1 MKCISKK
8 RKISQF
14 WKEVLQ
20 NSKKPLKGHSQR
32 RKKIK
37 KTLILLGV
45 LAVFILAGTT
55 ALVLFIRGG
64 RIDEPLP
71 YSRSDRI
78 FGTSVQESSL
88 AAEGMAGSLC
98 VGESDNAL
106 DGVEGQEGEMT
117 GLFDIH
123 EGEIPFSQD
132 LYGQKSPGRL
142 AQLMTVLVA
151 YENLDLTES
160 ITVESEDIPYGL
172 DQTCGLA
179 SGNVIPARQLLN
191 AVIVYSA
198 QDACMALAR
207 AASGNESAFVDAMNS
222 KARELGMTNTNYTNP
237 TGAEDE
243 EQYTSVYD
251 TYLLLNAILAQEEL
265 TNALGTSSYTLNY
278 EKADGESKQRW
289 LDSDNLFV
297 TGRVSVP
304 RGVTVLGGKM
314 YASES
319 QNYAALLV
327 QDNFGNPYA
336 VIALGTDNQTNL
348 YERMEQMME
357 AVGS

>member
-55 ALVLFIRGG
+55 ALVLFI
-64 RIDEPLP
+64 
-71 YSRSDRI
+71 RI

-179 SGNVIPARQLLN
+179 SENVIPARP
-191 AVIVYSA
+191 
-198 QDACMALAR
+198 
-207 AASGNESAFVDAMNS
+207 G
-222 KARELGMTNTNYTNP
+222 K
-237 TGAEDE
+237 
-243 EQYTSVYD
+243 
-251 TYLLLNAILAQEEL
+251 
-265 TNALGTSSYTLNY
+265 SSFR
-278 EKADGESKQRW
+278 K
-289 LDSDNLFV
+289 
-297 TGRVSVP
+297 
-304 RGVTVLGGKM
+304 
-314 YASES
+314 
-319 QNYAALLV
+319 
-327 QDNFGNPYA
+327 
-336 VIALGTDNQTNL
+336 
-348 YERMEQMME
+348 
-357 AVGS
+357 